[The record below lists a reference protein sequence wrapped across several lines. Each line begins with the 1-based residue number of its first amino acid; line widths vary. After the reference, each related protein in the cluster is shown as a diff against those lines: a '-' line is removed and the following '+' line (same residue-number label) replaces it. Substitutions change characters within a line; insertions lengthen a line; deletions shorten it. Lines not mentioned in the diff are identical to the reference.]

1 MKKSE
6 ARNIVVAILACLTV
20 GGFAGSLDST
30 VGASSPG
37 SAMFTLSD
45 VYNKLNDRA
54 YTPQLRTGGFSEPTS
69 GPTATGQTLNEIM
82 GLVTN
87 RAPVARTGVTT
98 SLVAGDDGAQRFGVV
113 WPVPRFTIGTGLAT
127 NCVTDNLTGLMWAR
141 DMSNTTQTASG
152 TMKWDVAVSKCNSLV
167 YGGYDDWR
175 MPSSA
180 ELVSLINTRDSN
192 PVICNTQG
200 TSVCTEGD
208 PFHNVMTS
216 GTRYFWT
223 STVYSPDNGYVWYYD
238 LLSGKNNSAR
248 LTAGNSYYVLPVRGG
263 GN

>member
-6 ARNIVVAILACLTV
+6 ARNIVAAILACLTV
-20 GGFAGSLDST
+20 GGFAGSLDSPG
-30 VGASSPG
+30 GASSPS

-54 YTPQLRTGGFSEPTS
+54 YTPQLRTGAFAEPTS
-69 GPTATGQTLNEIM
+69 GPASTMRTLNEIM

-87 RAPVARTGVTT
+87 RAPVAKTGVTT
-98 SLVAGDDGAQRFGVV
+98 SLVAGDDGAQRFGVS

-141 DMSNTTQTASG
+141 DMSNATQTASG
-152 TMKWDVAVSKCNSLV
+152 IMKWDVAVSKCNSLV

-175 MPSSA
+175 LPSSA
-180 ELVSLINTRDSN
+180 ELASLLNDRDAY
-192 PVICNTQG
+192 PAICNTQG
-200 TSVCTEGD
+200 SAVCTEAD
-208 PFHNVMTS
+208 PFRNVMTE
-216 GTRYFWT
+216 TRNFWT
-223 STVYSPDNGYVWYYD
+223 STVYSSDNGYVWYYD
-238 LLSGKNNSAR
+238 LGTSKKNNAK
-248 LTAGNSYYVLPVRGG
+248 LIAGNSYYVLPVRGG